1 MTGWDYLNAGLRHV
15 DRATSGLRPHGSW
28 RLGIVGWSGS
38 GKTTLLTALIPALRA
53 RGLRISSIK
62 HAHHDLPLDKPGK
75 DSARHPEAGAEEVIL
90 ASARGYALFSYQKE
104 AALPDLLARL
114 RAVDLVL
121 VEGFKSYEL
130 PKLEVHR
137 PSLGKPP
144 LWPSMD
150 VIAVAADEN
159 CRTARCRSS
168 TLGMRGASRI
178 SSSVHLV

>member
-1 MTGWDYLNAGLRHV
+1 MAP
-15 DRATSGLRPHGSW
+15 A
-28 RLGIVGWSGS
+28 LGIVGWSGS

-75 DSARHPEAGAEEVIL
+75 DSARHAEAGAEEVIL
-90 ASARGYALFSYQKE
+90 VSARGYALFSYQKE

-114 RAVDLVL
+114 QPADLVL
-121 VEGFKSYEL
+121 VEGFKGYEI

-150 VIAVAADEN
+150 VIAVAADEKLPD
-159 CRTARCRSS
+159 CPVPVLDLGDARGVADFLISA
-168 TLGMRGASRI
+168 LGLNEAA
-178 SSSVHLV
+178 